1 MELDN
6 TPQHAATTPIA
17 PAAEALADPIDSPAL
32 PSPVSDHAGPAAAK
46 YAPRKPIV
54 IRRTYFSEFAE
65 SLLITILIALF
76 GTTFILQAF
85 KIPSESMQ
93 PTLLIGDYLLV
104 NKFIFEGRRAWY
116 EKILPYR
123 PIHRGDIIVFKFP
136 FDDHQH
142 YVKRVVGLPGDR
154 VRIIDQ
160 HVYINGAPLDEPYV
174 VHDPAFEDPFGDN
187 FPPASPDFFRLGVR
201 QEWADDILNHV
212 VGRELVV
219 PPNHYFALGD
229 NRDHSLDSRYWGF
242 VDRDAIMGRPMLVYW
257 SVRSTSSDY
266 TDRGLRSTLARML
279 DTLRHLNTRT
289 RWHRLFHTVH

>member
-1 MELDN
+1 MELHN
-6 TPQHAATTPIA
+6 TPQHAATA
-17 PAAEALADPIDSPAL
+17 PVAAETSAHFSEPAE
-32 PSPVSDHAGPAAAK
+32 PSSSVIEPSEASASRV
-46 YAPRKPIV
+46 PRRPIV

-104 NKFIFEGRRAWY
+104 NKFIFEGRGAWY

-160 HVYINGAPLDEPYV
+160 RVYINGAPLDEPYV

-187 FPPASPDFFRLGVR
+187 FPPTGRDFFRLGVR
-201 QEWADDILNHV
+201 PEWANDILNHV
-212 VGRELVV
+212 VGTELVV

-242 VDRDAIMGRPMLVYW
+242 VDRDSIMGRPMVVYW
-257 SVRSTSSDY
+257 SVRSTSADY
-266 TDRGLRSTLARML
+266 ADRALGTTLSRMF
-279 DTLRHLNTRT
+279 DTVRHLNTRT

>member
-1 MELDN
+1 MDLDN
-6 TPQHAATTPIA
+6 TPQHAATAPLAAETSANFNEASAPASPEAVPAAA
-17 PAAEALADPIDSPAL
+17 PAAT
-32 PSPVSDHAGPAAAK
+32 K
-46 YAPRKPIV
+46 YEPRKPIV

-104 NKFIFEGRRAWY
+104 NKFVFEGRGAWY

-154 VRIIDQ
+154 IRIIDQ
-160 HVYINGAPLDEPYV
+160 RVYVNGAPLDEPYV

-187 FPPASPDFFRLGVR
+187 FPPTSGDFFRLGVR
-201 QEWADDILNHV
+201 SEWANDILNHV
-212 VGRELVV
+212 VGTELVV
-219 PPNHYFALGD
+219 PPNRYFALGD

-257 SVRSTSSDY
+257 SVRSTSADY
-266 TDRGLRSTLARML
+266 TDRALSTTLSRML

-289 RWHRLFHTVH
+289 RWHRLLHPVH